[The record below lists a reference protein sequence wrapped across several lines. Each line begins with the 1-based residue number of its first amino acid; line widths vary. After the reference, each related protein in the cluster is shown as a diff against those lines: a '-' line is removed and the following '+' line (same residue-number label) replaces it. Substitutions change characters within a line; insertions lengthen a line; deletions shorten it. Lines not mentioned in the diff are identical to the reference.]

1 MNRREFLLSS
11 AATATTLSLSPA
23 KEPMLPII
31 DTHQH
36 LWDLKK
42 VKLSWMKEGQPLAR
56 DFVSKD
62 YAEATEGL
70 NVVKA
75 VYMEV
80 DVVPE
85 DQQKEAN
92 YVIELI
98 ESKKTPTVAAV
109 LGGSPAAE
117 GFKKYADQFKGS
129 KAVKGIRQCIHT
141 DHTPPGYSLKKEF
154 VAGVQ
159 HLGDLGLSFDLV
171 MRPTDLGDAIKLVD
185 ACPDTRFILDHCGNG
200 PVHGSDQEKDQWK
213 KDMRTL
219 GTKKN
224 LVCKVS
230 GIVVQL
236 EKEKGKWKPEAL
248 APVVNHTIESF
259 GWDRVMFAGDWPVC
273 TLAGSYKDWLSALQ
287 ELVKD
292 RTEEQKKKLFHD
304 NAAKFYG
311 L

>member
-1 MNRREFLLSS
+1 MNRRDFLLGS
-11 AATATTLSLSPA
+11 AATVTALSLSEA
-23 KEPMLPII
+23 KDPMIPII

-42 VKLSWMKEGQPLAR
+42 VKLNWMKEGQPLAR

-75 VYMEV
+75 IYMEV
-80 DVVPE
+80 DVVPQ
-85 DQQKEAN
+85 DQQAEAN

-109 LGGSPAAE
+109 LGGYPASD
-117 GFKKYADQFKGS
+117 GFKKYVDQFKGS
-129 KAVKGIRQCIHT
+129 KIVKGIRQCIHV
-141 DHTPPGYSLKKEF
+141 DHTPPGFALKKEF
-154 VAGVQ
+154 IAGVQ
-159 HLGDLGLSFDLV
+159 HLGEIGLSFDLV
-171 MRPTDLGDAIKLVD
+171 IRPTDLGDMIKLVE
-185 ACPDTRFILDHCGNG
+185 ACPGTRFILDHCGNG
-200 PVHGSDQEKDQWK
+200 PVLATDKEREQWK
-213 KDMRTL
+213 KDMT
-219 GTKKN
+219 TIASKKN
-224 LVCKVS
+224 IVGKVS

-248 APVVNHTIESF
+248 APVVNHTIEAF

-273 TLAGSYKDWLSALQ
+273 TLAGSYKDWLTALQ
-287 ELVKD
+287 TIVKD
-292 RTEEQKKKLFHD
+292 RTEEQQKKLFHD

-311 L
+311 V